1 MSDLTAIELIL
12 VILVGGQLSFFLSVA
27 RLKQWVD
34 EIAIGVVGG
43 VSVSLRHRSMMLWN
57 TWMPL
62 NFFVGTYALLLALGI
77 AVLAQDITNASARLL
92 GYLISGFSGLSFVGM
107 IVLGG
112 MQLVYLLS
120 VLRESERQSGRA

>member
-62 NFFVGTYALLLALGI
+62 NFFVGDLRASP
-77 AVLAQDITNASARLL
+77 SARHCGARSRHHECKREIARLPDFRFL
-92 GYLISGFSGLSFVGM
+92 WSFFCGHD
-107 IVLGG
+107 
-112 MQLVYLLS
+112 
-120 VLRESERQSGRA
+120 RSGRHAVGLFVVGPP

>member
-1 MSDLTAIELIL
+1 MSDLTTIGLIL
-12 VILVGGQLSFFLSVA
+12 LILVGGQFSFFLSTA
-27 RLKQWVD
+27 KLKQWVD
-34 EIAIGVVGG
+34 DIAIGVIGG

-62 NFFVGTYALLLALGI
+62 NFFVGAYALLLALGI

-92 GYLISGFSGLSFVGM
+92 GYLIAGFSGLSFVGM

-120 VLRESERQSGRA
+120 VLRESERQTGRA